1 MAQNTTVEISIKGK
15 WHKVSGLD
23 VNGYTII
30 ARGTW
35 LRVAFLNAEEWLTT
49 ELDNP
54 EVCLERL
61 RKPSAHGLR
70 ADIFTFA
77 QKLPATLPKYSYPM
91 EWESVAAV
99 HVTSFKDWWEK
110 LPQEGRKNVRRSQKR
125 GVVVKVKQLDE
136 ELVRE
141 IVEVNDDSPL
151 RQRRPYAHY
160 GKTCDEV
167 RKDQSTFRDR
177 CDFICAYLGTE
188 LIGFLKLV
196 YRREIASILQFLPKA
211 SRYDVRPANALI
223 AKAVE
228 LCEAK
233 ALSYLTY
240 GKYHY
245 GNQGATSLNEFKT
258 RNGFE
263 ELFLPRY
270 YIPLT
275 LKGRIGMTLNLHHGF
290 MGLFPRSVIRL
301 GSRMR
306 SEWYNRRFSTGRCS
320 SMAERPKL

>member
-15 WHKVSGLD
+15 WYKVSGLD

-136 ELVRE
+136 DLVRD

-160 GKTCDEV
+160 GKTSDEV

>member
-15 WHKVSGLD
+15 WYKVSGLD

-77 QKLPATLPKYSYPM
+77 QKLPATLPKYSYPV

-188 LIGFLKLV
+188 LIGFLKRNYSQIPRTALRYAIEHLPEPHGGGPLGYILLLV
-196 YRREIASILQFLPKA
+196 
-211 SRYDVRPANALI
+211 
-223 AKAVE
+223 
-228 LCEAK
+228 
-233 ALSYLTY
+233 
-240 GKYHY
+240 
-245 GNQGATSLNEFKT
+245 
-258 RNGFE
+258 
-263 ELFLPRY
+263 
-270 YIPLT
+270 
-275 LKGRIGMTLNLHHGF
+275 
-290 MGLFPRSVIRL
+290 
-301 GSRMR
+301 
-306 SEWYNRRFSTGRCS
+306 
-320 SMAERPKL
+320 